1 MQGNLSF
8 WWDWMWLP
16 FWDSLDAIQ
25 KEDYLIAN
33 AAPLGWVEYFNFHE
47 AHIRK
52 INDMSMVNIRI

>member
-1 MQGNLSF
+1 
-8 WWDWMWLP
+8 MWLP